1 MSAPRL
7 TPALASSHPLLG
19 RLVSLVLV
27 SGLLLAAAGPLG
39 GCALTGRGKSIE
51 PRYFS
56 ADIAPPTAP
65 RSDHA
70 PAVASA
76 GDESMMLRLG
86 RIRSGGDLKEEIVY
100 RTSAHELGFYEEYRW
115 AERPE
120 EYLRRGLVQ
129 SLYTERG
136 LKQSLV
142 SAAPTLDVELLSF
155 EEVRGSQP
163 QARVAVMAALHDE
176 RVVRYFRTI
185 EVQRPLKADSAGVVD
200 PTVLAAALTEA
211 LYEAVRTVSDDV
223 VRELGAAPQPR
234 IR

>member
-1 MSAPRL
+1 MKRLPFAPF
-7 TPALASSHPLLG
+7 AVA
-19 RLVSLVLV
+19 
-27 SGLLLAAAGPLG
+27 LLAAAGLLG

-70 PAVASA
+70 PAAASA

-86 RIRSGGDLKEEIVY
+86 RIRAGGDLKEEIVY

-129 SLYTERG
+129 ALYTERG

-142 SAAPTLDVELLSF
+142 SAAPTLDVELVSF
-155 EEVRGSQP
+155 EEVRGSSP
-163 QARVAVMAALHDE
+163 VAHVTVQAALHDE

-185 EVQRPLKADSAGVVD
+185 EVQRPLKADSNGVVD
-200 PTVLAAALTEA
+200 PTALAASLTDA
-211 LYEAVRTVSDDV
+211 LYEVVRTVSDDV
-223 VRELGAAPQPR
+223 VRELGASSPGRSKATSASVP
-234 IR
+234 